1 MNGDKDEILRQ
12 DSFGIPFFENRTC
25 GLMSIEEVADA
36 LGKSPNTIK
45 NWIAKREFPFVP
57 VGNKNMV
64 LKESF
69 EAWLKRKEIKPWR

>member
-1 MNGDKDEILRQ
+1 MSDFSDTSPTCERI
-12 DSFGIPFFENRTC
+12 FENRTC